1 MENWGERLKAERE
14 RLGYSQAKFGEAC
27 GVGRT
32 AQFNYERGEREP
44 GLSYMK
50 AAEALGVDAF
60 YVFSGTRKDD
70 DWLYARAYK
79 RVLDGIRGQFELD
92 RNQMSEVVQLAVDLE
107 KSEKNQG
114 SALRI
119 GRLNTAIQAWLKTSA
134 RPDQFIDL
142 GLLATIIQHVDGAKE
157 QHPTL
162 PATKQAYVVSTL
174 YRAFKASG
182 KVDEA
187 LITETVALAAK

>member
-1 MENWGERLKAERE
+1 MSNWGERLKSERE
-14 RLGYSQAKFGEAC
+14 RLGYSQAKFGKAC

-60 YVFSGTRKDD
+60 YVFSGTRKEE

-79 RVLDGIRGQFELD
+79 RILDGIKGQFDLD
-92 RNQMSEVVQLAVDLE
+92 LQRMSEAVELAVDLE
-107 KSEKNQG
+107 KSENNQA
-114 SALRI
+114 SMLRI
-119 GRLNTAIQAWLKTSA
+119 ARLNMAIQDWLKSA
-134 RPDQFIDL
+134 PRPDRLIDL
-142 GLLATIIQHVDGAKE
+142 ELLATIIQRLEAAESKDVLSPDKKAR
-157 QHPTL
+157 
-162 PATKQAYVVSTL
+162 ATAML

-182 KVDEA
+182 NLDDA
-187 LITETVALAAK
+187 LIAETVALATK